1 MIGVLY
7 MANWLTG
14 TESSDLSRQE
24 LPDPLHSKLLI
35 GMIFCIVIINGFLF
49 SITAISNHNR
59 IDLFTDL
66 TCIILGSANLAL
78 VLTGKMSPLVARYTS
93 LFLLG
98 GIFLFLTASGGR
110 EATGYIWSFS
120 YPLCALFLL
129 GIKQG
134 TIATL
139 LFFASVLLL
148 FLLPPGYLPMMP
160 VYSTTLKIRFVDS
173 FIALSIIALLIE
185 HSRSNAREKLR
196 AQNMVLL
203 RALDEVQNSERRVS
217 TLNSSAL
224 TLINLSNSNK
234 IYEYVGTNLL
244 TLVPQSIIL
253 VFESQDLT
261 MTIKGLFGI
270 DQSLLSRAT
279 SLLGYNPVGKSF
291 TTNFS
296 MHEELCEGKLIHH
309 EKGFTSLASPTV
321 PEKITTT
328 IARLTGISGSYSIGF
343 CYNQHLFGG
352 IFIFTRKGNDII
364 NPEFIETYIIQ
375 ASAILQRQYVEESL
389 VDQNRFLESLI
400 AALPNPVLY
409 TDKQSRILGC
419 NSSFE
424 TMMGI
429 RRELLTG
436 KTNESIWPEELRP
449 IFEEM
454 EQRLIN
460 EGTSQRTEV
469 VLPYAN
475 GCSGNFIIKQSYFQ
489 RSNGSM
495 GGTILSFLD
504 ISDQVAA
511 RDAAETANR
520 LKSQFLANISHEI
533 RTPLNGIIGMSD
545 LLLLTRLNE
554 EQRSYTGSVQACAN
568 ALLTL
573 LNDILDLSKI
583 EAQKTKLE
591 QIDFALADIIA
602 GVSSINSYQL
612 SQKSLSF
619 SVNVSPEI
627 PSILRGDPG
636 RLRQILLNLVGN
648 AIKFTESGSVTLTVE
663 VESSDEHH
671 LALTFTISDTG
682 IGIPETMIE
691 QLFEPFSQVDTS
703 ETRRYGGTG
712 LGLSISRRLSRM
724 MGGDIAVESTPGK
737 GSIFSVRLQFD
748 QVVGST
754 GYSAAAENRQNPSLP
769 KPYRL
774 RRILLMEDNPM
785 NRMVVTSML
794 EKIGHSVVTAEN
806 GRIGIEALKK
816 AEFDIVLLD
825 LHMPVL
831 DGYQTAAAIRSGEA
845 GSATKEIPLIALT
858 ATALQ
863 QDLDKCA
870 TSGINGYLIKPFH
883 FNDLQRCID
892 NYAAAPLHLPI
903 TVNMSIPPPY
913 FDLDAALNFMDHDE
927 EIVCQAIEVFIEQ
940 APVYLEQISRKAQD
954 GSLTAVNQTAHTLKS
969 SALTVGATALGMTAA
984 RLEVISSLD
993 RDTRSLLDQ
1002 LQDDYKNFL
1011 SQVVEHF
1018 PDKAAS

>member
-1 MIGVLY
+1 MVH
-7 MANWLTG
+7 WLTG
-14 TESSDLSRQE
+14 TESSDISRQE

-35 GMIFCIVIINGFLF
+35 CMMFCIVIINGVFF
-49 SITAISNHNR
+49 SISAFSNNNR
-59 IDLFTDL
+59 LDLFTDL
-66 TCIILGSANLAL
+66 ACIILGSANLVL
-78 VLTGKMSPLVARYTS
+78 VLTGKMNPLIARYSS
-93 LFLLG
+93 LVLLG
-98 GIFLFLTASGGR
+98 GIFLFLIVSGGR
-110 EATGYIWSFS
+110 DATGYIWSFS
-120 YPLCALFLL
+120 FPLCALFLL
-129 GIKQG
+129 GIRQG
-134 TIATL
+134 MTATL
-139 LFFASVLLL
+139 LFFAAVLLL
-148 FLLPPGYLPMMP
+148 FLLPQRFIPMMP
-160 VYSTTLKIRFVDS
+160 VYSTTLKVRFIDS
-173 FIALSIIALLIE
+173 FIALCIFALLIE

-196 AQNMVLL
+196 TQNIVLL
-203 RALDEVQNSERRVS
+203 RALDGVQNSEQRVS
-217 TLNSSAL
+217 TLNTSAL
-224 TLINLSNSNK
+224 TLINLSNSDK

-253 VFESQDLT
+253 VFEMQDLT
-261 MTIKGLFGI
+261 MTVKGLFGI

-291 TTNFS
+291 TTNS
-296 MHEELCEGKLIHH
+296 AMHQELSEGKLIHH
-309 EKGFTSLASPTV
+309 EKGFISLSSPMI
-321 PEKITTT
+321 PEKITST
-328 IARLTGISGSYSIGF
+328 IVRLTGISGSYSIGF

-352 IFIFTRKGNDII
+352 IFIFTRKGNDIV

-409 TDKQSRILGC
+409 KDKLSRILGC

-424 TMMGI
+424 AMMGI
-429 RRELLTG
+429 RRELMTG
-436 KTNESIWPEELRP
+436 KTNESIWPEKFRP
-449 IFEEM
+449 LFEEL

-460 EGTSQRTEV
+460 EGTSQRTEI

-475 GCSGNFIIKQSYFQ
+475 GCSGHFIIKQSYFQ
-489 RSNGSM
+489 RSDGSI

-520 LKSQFLANISHEI
+520 LKSQFLANMSHEI
-533 RTPLNGIIGMSD
+533 RTPLNGIIGMSE

-554 EQRSYTGSVQACAN
+554 EQRSYTGSVQTCAN

-591 QIDFALADIIA
+591 QVDFALADIIA

-612 SQKSLSF
+612 SQKNFPF
-619 SVNVSPEI
+619 SVKVSPDT
-627 PSILRGDPG
+627 PSVLRGDPG

-648 AIKFTESGSVTLTVE
+648 AIKFTESGSVTLAVE
-663 VESSDEHH
+663 VETREKHRIT
-671 LALTFTISDTG
+671 LAFAISDTG
-682 IGIPETMIE
+682 IGIPETMVE
-691 QLFEPFSQVDTS
+691 QLFEPFSQVDTT

-737 GSIFSVRLQFD
+737 GSTFTARLQFE
-748 QVVGST
+748 QVPGSA
-754 GYSAAAENRQNPSLP
+754 GYSAAAENRQEPRLP
-769 KPYRL
+769 QPHRL

-785 NRMVVTSML
+785 NRVVVTSML
-794 EKIGHSVVTAEN
+794 EKIGHSVVTVEN

-816 AEFDIVLLD
+816 SEFDLVLLD

-831 DGYQTAAAIRSGEA
+831 DGYQTATAIRNGEA
-845 GSATKEIPLIALT
+845 GSTTKKIPLIALT

-863 QDLDKCA
+863 QDLDKCVTA
-870 TSGINGYLIKPFH
+870 GINGYLIKPFQ

-892 NYAAAPLHLPI
+892 NYAAAPLHLPM
-903 TVNMSIPPPY
+903 TVNMSTPPPY
-913 FDLDAALNFMDHDE
+913 FDLNAALNFMDHDE
-927 EIVCQAIEVFIEQ
+927 GIVSQAIEIFIEQ
-940 APVYLEQISRKAQD
+940 VPVYLEQITQKARD

-984 RLEVISSLD
+984 RLEVIRALD
-993 RDTRSLLDQ
+993 RDTSRLLDQ

-1018 PDKAAS
+1018 PDKAVS